1 MSEEDED
8 EDEEEGK
15 TAVQADEK
23 MKNNKPGLHGALLL
37 SWKVKVQIL
46 CAGSLVLTRCDLFQT
61 SWCPGKPTGRE
72 FLSDTA
78 LWAPETRPGIHVR
91 SEEFVFLRF
100 FFFFLKQ
107 ITASLRDPHTLVEL
121 SAFSAINR
129 FQPFNVAVSSNVL
142 LLMVSNRERRRRAH
156 SRHRLSSF
164 RTLSRTFTVT

>member
-46 CAGSLVLTRCDLFQT
+46 CAGSLVLTHCDLFQT

-100 FFFFLKQ
+100 FFFFKTNHRFPQ
-107 ITASLRDPHTLVEL
+107 R
-121 SAFSAINR
+121 SAHAGGAVGLFSHQQVPA
-129 FQPFNVAVSSNVL
+129 FQ
-142 LLMVSNRERRRRAH
+142 R
-156 SRHRLSSF
+156 SRVQQRPAADGE
-164 RTLSRTFTVT
+164 